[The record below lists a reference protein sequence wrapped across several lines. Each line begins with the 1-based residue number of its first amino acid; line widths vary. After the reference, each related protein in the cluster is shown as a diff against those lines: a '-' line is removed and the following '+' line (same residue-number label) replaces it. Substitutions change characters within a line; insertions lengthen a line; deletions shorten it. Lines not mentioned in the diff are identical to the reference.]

1 MATFEDPHDPAV
13 ESGPISPPGLTTGR
27 RRESSVWDYFVFDA
41 SRGKSICQVE
51 ATDGTHKRGTGI
63 AGKFPTN
70 LKAHIKGSHPAVYE
84 QMLKKEAETQ
94 KEREAREG

>member
-1 MATFEDPHDPAV
+1 MATFEDPHDSAV

-51 ATDGTHKRGTGI
+51 ATDGTHKCGTGI

-70 LKAHIKGSHPAVYE
+70 LGWFSMSPLPRLHHHDIMTIVGLFTYRQYIA
-84 QMLKKEAETQ
+84 
-94 KEREAREG
+94 